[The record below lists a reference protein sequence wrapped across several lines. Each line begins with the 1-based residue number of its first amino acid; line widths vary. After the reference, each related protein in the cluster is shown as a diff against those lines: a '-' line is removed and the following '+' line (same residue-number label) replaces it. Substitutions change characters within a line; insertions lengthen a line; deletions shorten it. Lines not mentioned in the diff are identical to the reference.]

1 VIMCGIRGELY
12 PISKEQFIQKYCE
25 CDAPLDIKFDYEPR
39 VYNTLNNEIKLI
51 RDYIIPCCINSVS
64 NIYARKLTRTTR
76 IIRSAKQD
84 RRQQY
89 QYENYMTGLKDDYLA
104 VSENN
109 NSDLYTISNEIF
121 DMIYTKVDQ

>member
-1 VIMCGIRGELY
+1 MLY
-12 PISKEQFIQKYCE
+12 KFRFKY
-25 CDAPLDIKFDYEPR
+25 
-39 VYNTLNNEIKLI
+39 
-51 RDYIIPCCINSVS
+51 
-64 NIYARKLTRTTR
+64 TR